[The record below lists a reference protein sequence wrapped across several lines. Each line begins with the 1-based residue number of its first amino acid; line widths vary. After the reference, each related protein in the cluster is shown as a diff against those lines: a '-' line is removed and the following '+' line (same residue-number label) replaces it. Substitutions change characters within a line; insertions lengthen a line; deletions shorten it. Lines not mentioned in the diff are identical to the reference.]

1 MIERRK
7 EGDIHIITLN
17 SEQNVINPEW
27 NAAMLD
33 ALAAVKADCDGNSG
47 LVLTGIGKIFCAG
60 LDVPTILQ
68 LDQVGMEKFA
78 RDLMAVESGLL
89 ELPIPVIAAL
99 NGHTFAGGA
108 FLALSCDYRI
118 MREDRGWFCLSE
130 IDVGVPIGEQNMG
143 LLQTKVP
150 PATARDAAL
159 TGKRYGAD
167 DAIAAGFADAKAPAD
182 ELLAAA
188 LTMANELAAK
198 ERGIFGT
205 IKQQLNAKALDALK
219 FK

>member
-1 MIERRK
+1 MIEHRK

-17 SEQNVINPEW
+17 AEHNVINPDW

-33 ALAAVKADCDGNSG
+33 ALATVKADCAGNSA
-47 LVLTGIGKIFCAG
+47 LVLTGTGKTFCAG
-60 LDVPTILQ
+60 LDVPVIMQ
-68 LDQVGMEKFA
+68 LDQAGMEQFA
-78 RDLMAVESGLL
+78 RDLMAVETTLL
-89 ELPIPVIAAL
+89 ALPIPVIAAL

-130 IDVGVPIGEQNMG
+130 VDVGVPIGEQNTA
-143 LLQTKVP
+143 LLLAKVP

-159 TGKRYGAD
+159 TGKRYSAD
-167 DAIAAGFADAKAPAD
+167 EAIAAGFADAKSANEA
-182 ELLAAA
+182 LLDAA
-188 LTMANELAAK
+188 LTMASELGAK

-205 IKQQLNAKALDALK
+205 IKQQLNAKTIDALQIR
-219 FK
+219 